1 MARKGTLVAMTT
13 AHGSRIGDVRR
24 WPDDA
29 TARDALTRYLNR
41 IAADPDAERTAES
54 QLDGYQLEFTGADLS
69 GMDLLGAEFT
79 EATLTGVQFVGA
91 DLYTAWIR
99 ESQLSGAD
107 LSEADLRKV
116 QGQHCNA
123 RHSKMCGAN
132 LQSADFSNS
141 DLFGADFSGARMERA
156 SFDEAD
162 LRQAIFR
169 DCVFGST
176 WFWGARLAGSDVRGA
191 TGLVGGPAD
200 VGVDSPHL
208 IDGVALQEW
217 FAANGAPD
225 VKVHQKAD

>member
-1 MARKGTLVAMTT
+1 MPPAC
-13 AHGSRIGDVRR
+13 GSRPSDVRR
-24 WPDDA
+24 WPDEM
-29 TARDALTRYLNR
+29 TARDALTSYLDR
-41 IAADPDAERTAES
+41 IDADPDAERTAES
-54 QLDGYQLEFTGADLS
+54 QLNGYGLDFT
-69 GMDLLGAEFT
+69 
-79 EATLTGVQFVGA
+79 GA
-91 DLYTAWIR
+91 DLYTAWVR
-99 ESQLSGAD
+99 ESQLSSAD

-116 QGQHCNA
+116 QGQHCHA
-123 RHSKMCGAN
+123 RHAKMRGAN

-162 LRQAIFR
+162 LRQASFR

-176 WFWGARLAGSDVRGA
+176 WFWGARLAGCDVRGA

-208 IDGVALQEW
+208 IDGVELKGW

-225 VKVHQKAD
+225 VEVYQQAL